1 MIIKQF
7 KSGHPIGSS
16 IDHTGPS
23 GLTQNGPWSNL
34 AYKGDWSETH
44 EEYSWSE
51 SEVSLEHVY
60 NMYFFNH
67 CAVFIKKIKMTLI

>member
-23 GLTQNGPWSNL
+23 GLTQNRPWSNL
-34 AYKGDWSETH
+34 AKVGWSETH

-60 NMYFFNH
+60 DVYI
-67 CAVFIKKIKMTLI
+67 FISTS

>member
-23 GLTQNGPWSNL
+23 GLTQNRPWTNL
-34 AYKGDWSETH
+34 AYNDDWPKTH

-51 SEVSLEHVY
+51 SEVSLEHVFL
-60 NMYFFNH
+60 YFH
-67 CAVFIKKIKMTLI
+67 ILRLYTMP